1 MSWLSILLICMLVL
15 FCCWLLDVLGYLFYV
30 ILVGLWEWVVR
41 PSFVLK
47 VLSFFVNNQVTFLHC
62 FVHQIVEFFG
72 RVFGQY
78 VEIIYMSL
86 LQFLA
91 RNHSEDADENM
102 VVVACMDHTR
112 VEWYWYRRPA
122 GLSDSKY
129 YENDCK
135 IWVVSGHASIY
146 ITFCIPND
154 SPDVPL
160 KAVKCDGGQS
170 VFCVTREMKLW

>member
-1 MSWLSILLICMLVL
+1 M
-15 FCCWLLDVLGYLFYV
+15 
-30 ILVGLWEWVVR
+30 
-41 PSFVLK
+41 LK

-112 VEWYWYRRPA
+112 VE
-122 GLSDSKY
+122 
-129 YENDCK
+129 
-135 IWVVSGHASIY
+135 
-146 ITFCIPND
+146 
-154 SPDVPL
+154 
-160 KAVKCDGGQS
+160 
-170 VFCVTREMKLW
+170 